1 MRLLVNVCH
10 ACHRLR
16 TEFAVRSQQARLTYK
31 TAVEESPILDHV
43 CLNTVQVGKSK
54 TRLELDVFCIPTDFV
69 LVLVT

>member
-1 MRLLVNVCH
+1 MPPLANRI
-10 ACHRLR
+10 
-16 TEFAVRSQQARLTYK
+16 RSPLAAARLTYK

-54 TRLELDVFCIPTDFV
+54 TRLELGVFCIPTDFV